1 MPGTAFLTSVGVGT
15 CCCHSD
21 PKCRSKTGMIVSGSP
36 DKITDGLPTARIGD
50 VFLGTCGHVSVMV
63 SGSPNVITNGLG
75 QCRIGDVFS
84 GCLIGVIVSG
94 SPDSITN

>member
-1 MPGTAFLTSVGVGT
+1 MPGTAFLTSIGVGT

-21 PKCRSKTGMIVSGSP
+21 PKCRSKTGMIVTGSP
-36 DKITDGLPTARIGD
+36 DKITNGLP
-50 VFLGTCGHVSVMV
+50 CGHVSVMV
-63 SGSPNVITNGLG
+63 SGSPNVITNGRG

-84 GCLIGVIVSG
+84 GCIIGIIVSG